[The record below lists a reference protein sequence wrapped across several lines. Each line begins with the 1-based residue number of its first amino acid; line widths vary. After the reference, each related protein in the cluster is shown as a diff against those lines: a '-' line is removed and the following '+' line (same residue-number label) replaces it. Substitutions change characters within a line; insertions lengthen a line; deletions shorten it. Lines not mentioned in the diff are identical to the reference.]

1 MEEPY
6 EGENTN
12 PEVIEDLYVLKTKI
26 DTSDIAKLRRE
37 LQQVRYE
44 LAQAQSDVRRLR
56 NSPEGSFSQV
66 GNINITSQLK
76 MELDRVNELKRQQA
90 QIVNQINS
98 GSIRDTSV
106 FTQALG

>member
-44 LAQAQSDVRRLR
+44 LAQA
-56 NSPEGSFSQV
+56 
-66 GNINITSQLK
+66 
-76 MELDRVNELKRQQA
+76 
-90 QIVNQINS
+90 
-98 GSIRDTSV
+98 
-106 FTQALG
+106 